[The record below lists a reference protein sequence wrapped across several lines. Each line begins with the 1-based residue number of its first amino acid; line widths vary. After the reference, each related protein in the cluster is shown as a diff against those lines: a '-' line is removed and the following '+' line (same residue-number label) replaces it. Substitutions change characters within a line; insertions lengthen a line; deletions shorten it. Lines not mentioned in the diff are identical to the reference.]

1 MSTLVFYNLLY
12 PCLHELFKNI
22 NTFDMFMNTRYIY
35 VSCFHLYTKCFVTD
49 IFDAHMST
57 RGVLKQIY
65 LIMFM
70 FTLGVFQW
78 GSVTRSLVLCVCFV
92 DRCLSFCTFS
102 IGHCV
107 VCPSIYGFWLPLWYL
122 QIFLRTYNNMY
133 DVFMYIWHV
142 L

>member
-1 MSTLVFYNLLY
+1 MSYIHEHIVHVIVCSKENLKI
-12 PCLHELFKNI
+12 P
-22 NTFDMFMNTRYIY
+22 NTRYIY

-92 DRCLSFCTFS
+92 DRCL
-102 IGHCV
+102 
-107 VCPSIYGFWLPLWYL
+107 
-122 QIFLRTYNNMY
+122 LRHGYNK
-133 DVFMYIWHV
+133 

>member
-12 PCLHELFKNI
+12 PCLNELFKNI

-107 VCPSIYGFWLPLWYL
+107 VCPSIYGF
-122 QIFLRTYNNMY
+122 
-133 DVFMYIWHV
+133 
-142 L
+142 